1 MKKFLLSMLL
11 IAASFTSLR
20 AEYAGLYKGDLLIGD
35 EVTDGNIAIFPGIDE
50 SHLTFVLQDFSF
62 VGLDL
67 GDIVVPSIPIDADGH
82 ISISNYPFFL
92 ELLNTRVGI
101 TIYDYNDEES
111 GICIP
116 SGFMTNDSL
125 LVVLNIAVP
134 EIGDVFV
141 LFAGEKTGTDGNYA
155 VRNGDFEDEWESVS
169 ITSGKT
175 VINGVEPK
183 HWSSFITGS
192 GELITAAANNKQLK
206 ESNIVRP
213 GSTGNKSAAIMSTLT
228 LGVKANGNMTTG
240 RINGGSMSAIDST
253 KNFAYTDREND
264 DFRLPFQGAPDSIV
278 AWVRFVPANKD
289 ANDPLNEASFNAVL
303 HKDAYYQDPTVNCVE
318 QEVARAGMPI
328 KANDDFNWERLSMPF
343 RYSADAAEGAYM
355 LITVSTC
362 STPGGGTTK
371 KESGV
376 TYVDTLLIDDVEAI
390 YCNTL
395 KSLTIDG
402 EAMSFQSYVASTG
415 KTYCDSCYEIVAEA
429 DGTSARP
436 FVGFDAND
444 STLVIIVMGGD
455 YAGNSNSYRRYVVG
469 MSGKTPDPIAQSL
482 NNISA
487 INGKVYSN
495 GSLIFVESQEDIAA
509 LPIFSVDGCIV
520 GTQHIVFGTNVI
532 SGLPQ
537 GMYIIAGKKV
547 IVY

>member
-1 MKKFLLSMLL
+1 MRRFILSMLL
-11 IAASFTSLR
+11 LAATISLR
-20 AEYAGLYKGDLLIGD
+20 AEFAGLYKGDLLIED
-35 EVTDGNIAIFPGIDE
+35 EVTEGTIAIFPGTDVN
-50 SHLTFVLQDFSF
+50 HLTFVLQDFSF

-67 GDIVVPSIPIDADGH
+67 GDIVVPSIPVDAEGH
-82 ISISNYPFFL
+82 ISISDYPFFID
-92 ELLNTRVGI
+92 LLNTRVGI
-101 TIYDYNDEES
+101 TIYDYNDEET
-111 GICIP
+111 GISIP
-116 SGFMTNDSL
+116 SGFMANDSL
-125 LVVLNIAVP
+125 AVVLNIAVP
-134 EIGDVFV
+134 EIGNVFV
-141 LFAGEKTGTDGNYA
+141 LFAGGKIGATGNYSI
-155 VRNGDFEDEWESVS
+155 RNGGFEEEWETVS
-169 ITSGKT
+169 LTSGKT
-175 VINGVEPK
+175 VIEGVEPK

-213 GSTGNKSAAIMSTLT
+213 GSTGTKSAAIMSTLT

-253 KNFAYTDREND
+253 KNYAYTDLEND
-264 DFRLPFQGAPDSIV
+264 DFQLPFQGTPDSIV

-303 HKDAYYQDPTVNCVE
+303 HKDAYYQDPTVNCAE
-318 QEVARAGMPI
+318 QEVARASRAI
-328 KANDDFNWERLSMPF
+328 KANNEFNWERLSIPF
-343 RYSADAAEGAYM
+343 SYTADASEGAYM

-376 TYVDTLLIDDVEAI
+376 TYVDTLLIDDVEAV

-402 EAMSFQSYVASTG
+402 ETMSFQSYVASTS
-415 KTYCDSCYEIVAEA
+415 KIYCDSCYEIVAEA

-436 FVGFDAND
+436 FIGFDAND

-455 YAGNSNSYRRYVVG
+455 YAGNTNSFRRYVIG
-469 MSGKTPDPIAQSL
+469 MSGKTPDPIELSL
-482 NNISA
+482 NYLSGFSGNI
-487 INGKVYSN
+487 YSS
-495 GSLIFVESQEDIAA
+495 GELVFVESQEDILA
-509 LPIFSVDGCIV
+509 LPIYAVDGRLV
-520 GTQHIVFGTNVI
+520 GTQHIVPGTNVI
-532 SGLPQ
+532 SGLAK
-537 GMYIIAGKKV
+537 GMYILAGKKV